1 MDALDALILGIIQ
14 GFTEFLPVSSS
25 GHLVLTE
32 HLLGIQNN
40 GDTTFVVMVHCAT
53 VLATITVFGSEI
65 WRLICGTLKFK
76 YNEQTKYVL
85 KIAVSMIPILI
96 VGLFFKEDVEALFA
110 ATPAFI
116 GAMLIVTAVLLTASY
131 LISRNRKAKSHEMT
145 YSNAFVVGLAQAL
158 AVVPGISRSGSTIS
172 AGLIVGG
179 DKSTLAKF
187 SFLMVLVPIL
197 GESFLEIIGGAIS
210 FDADGL
216 PLIVGFLAAYV
227 SGLFACKLMIKIVA
241 RGKLYYFAIYCFVVG
256 LVAIFL

>member
-1 MDALDALILGIIQ
+1 MDIIDALILGIIQ

-32 HLLGIQNN
+32 HLLGIKND

-65 WRLICGTLKFK
+65 WRLICGTLKFE

-85 KIAVSMIPILI
+85 KIAVSMIPVLI
-96 VGLFFKEDVEALFA
+96 VGLFFKDDVEALFA
-110 ATPAFI
+110 TTPAFI
-116 GAMLIVTAVLLTASY
+116 GAMLLVTSLLLTTSY
-131 LISRNRKAKSHEMT
+131 LVNRYRKAPSHEMT
-145 YSNAFVVGLAQAL
+145 YKNAFVVGLAQAF
-158 AVVPGISRSGSTIS
+158 AVIPGISRSGSTI
-172 AGLIVGG
+172 ATGLMLGN

-197 GESFLEIIGGAIS
+197 GQSFLEIIGGAIS
-210 FDADGL
+210 FDAAGM

-227 SGLFACKLMIKIVA
+227 SGLFACKMMIKIVA

-256 LVAIFL
+256 LVALFL